1 MGNITD
7 SIIKGDMRMK
17 NIKEIGDF
25 FINLNEYVYATD
37 IETNEIVYMNHK
49 ALKAY
54 GLESIEDI
62 KGKKCYEVLQK
73 ASVKC
78 GMCNNSRLLPGAFE
92 EWRYYNPVLDKY
104 MIIKDTLIEGEGNR
118 KYRLEIGIDISEEL
132 AQDKLIQKYRETE
145 TLVNEGLRVALAADT
160 PDETIN
166 TLLGY
171 IGKALNGERTYIF
184 EKNIYGGDPDVC
196 ANWYKCFEEGGN
208 IVIKDLEEIKESDP
222 LQYDNLKRQGI
233 HSIIVIPIYNEGKV
247 IAFMGIDNPPLLTLE
262 YALSILEIMRA
273 FIISCIKRRNTMRK
287 LEDMSYKDALTN
299 IGNRFAMRDCVDS
312 IDKKQSIGVVYCDVT
327 GLKYVNDTMGHEA
340 GDRLILNACGCLTDV
355 FGVDAVFR
363 IGGDEFLVICKQID
377 ENTLIK
383 RITELKE
390 LMNERSV
397 NMASG
402 VIWSENVITG
412 FNEMLR
418 EAEEKMYADKARY
431 YKEKGIE
438 RRKERA

>member
-132 AQDKLIQKYRETE
+132 AQDKLIQKSRS
-145 TLVNEGLRVALAADT
+145 
-160 PDETIN
+160 I
-166 TLLGY
+166 
-171 IGKALNGERTYIF
+171 
-184 EKNIYGGDPDVC
+184 EK
-196 ANWYKCFEEGGN
+196 
-208 IVIKDLEEIKESDP
+208 
-222 LQYDNLKRQGI
+222 LK
-233 HSIIVIPIYNEGKV
+233 H
-247 IAFMGIDNPPLLTLE
+247 L
-262 YALSILEIMRA
+262 
-273 FIISCIKRRNTMRK
+273 
-287 LEDMSYKDALTN
+287 
-299 IGNRFAMRDCVDS
+299 
-312 IDKKQSIGVVYCDVT
+312 
-327 GLKYVNDTMGHEA
+327 
-340 GDRLILNACGCLTDV
+340 
-355 FGVDAVFR
+355 
-363 IGGDEFLVICKQID
+363 
-377 ENTLIK
+377 
-383 RITELKE
+383 
-390 LMNERSV
+390 
-397 NMASG
+397 
-402 VIWSENVITG
+402 
-412 FNEMLR
+412 
-418 EAEEKMYADKARY
+418 
-431 YKEKGIE
+431 
-438 RRKERA
+438 